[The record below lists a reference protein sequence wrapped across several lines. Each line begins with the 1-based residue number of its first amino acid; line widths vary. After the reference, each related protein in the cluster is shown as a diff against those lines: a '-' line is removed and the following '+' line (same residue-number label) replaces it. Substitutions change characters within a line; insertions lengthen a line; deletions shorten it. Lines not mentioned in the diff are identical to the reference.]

1 MNSYFQQ
8 KLFHEFI
15 FSVKKKKKKKNPEF
29 IFSVKKKKKKKKKN
43 LGKYESPLT
52 LLYRIHAFGNQAIA
66 LDITVGVN

>member
-15 FSVKKKKKKKNPEF
+15 FSV
-29 IFSVKKKKKKKKKN
+29 KKKKKKKN